1 MQEEFEFDSSIDEIN
16 ETKIQVKGWYPV
28 TIEYGIAPLG
38 QSFDFQMCW
47 RVQGTEHVFR
57 IPLKVFYE
65 LSKDYEEHF
74 TQVLETF
81 RIDYL
86 DWYKQG
92 FREPWMQKYRAQFK
106 NFIYTFE

>member
-1 MQEEFEFDSSIDEIN
+1 MRGEFSFESDVKDLQEL
-16 ETKIQVKGWYPV
+16 KVQPKGWYPV

-47 RVQGTEHVFR
+47 RVKGTEHVFR

-65 LSKDYEEHF
+65 LANDHEEHF
-74 TQVLETF
+74 IQVLETF
-81 RIDYL
+81 RVDYL

-92 FREPWMQKYRAQFK
+92 FREEWMQNYRRQFK